1 MCWFD
6 YLMSPIDTESQNIGS
21 LVLPAFILK
30 FVMWGQCFMTPS
42 YWATPCLREIF
53 MFGFC
58 GQHEVCLTTQPR
70 TIFDKFNLED
80 NFLLSECA
88 SSELYHH
95 SRSSFAS
102 ALFIPVLP

>member
-1 MCWFD
+1 
-6 YLMSPIDTESQNIGS
+6 
-21 LVLPAFILK
+21 
-30 FVMWGQCFMTPS
+30 
-42 YWATPCLREIF
+42 
-53 MFGFC
+53 
-58 GQHEVCLTTQPR
+58 LTTQPR